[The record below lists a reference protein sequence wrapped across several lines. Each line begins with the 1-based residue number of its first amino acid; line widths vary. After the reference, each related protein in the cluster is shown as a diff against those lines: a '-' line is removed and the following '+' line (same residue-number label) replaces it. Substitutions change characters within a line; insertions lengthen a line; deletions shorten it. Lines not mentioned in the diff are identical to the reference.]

1 VLDVFEP
8 YHQPAALR
16 VKEALMRLLNGLT
29 PLGDV
34 NSIVAARI
42 PFAGNTISDTQEWRL
57 SQARGGEV
65 LGHLRLGVQGYGLGS
80 RHPPSLMCSPGATRR
95 SSSDSSARAPLP
107 ERARTLTSY
116 GDVHDPVAR
125 PLLT

>member
-16 VKEALMRLLNGLT
+16 VKEALMRLLNGPA

-34 NSIVAARI
+34 NSTVAARI
-42 PFAGNTISDTQEWRL
+42 HFAGNTIIDTQEWRL

-65 LGHLRLGVQGYGLGS
+65 LEHLRLGVQGYGFGS
-80 RHPPSLMCSPGATRR
+80 RHPFSPTCSPELLRGRLRTV
-95 SSSDSSARAPLP
+95 PLERLCQNAP
-107 ERARTLTSY
+107 ER
-116 GDVHDPVAR
+116 
-125 PLLT
+125 